1 MKTLGSL
8 LAKRE
13 KVMKSVL
20 RLRLESIRDAVRER
34 EKTVTLPRCDLDV
47 LIDAVE
53 TTLAGQIVHG
63 YNDRQE
69 FMALKRCRS
78 ELRAAMQ

>member
-1 MKTLGSL
+1 MNGVTFEIDGNLHIKNNNDTTVQEVAMKILGSL

-34 EKTVTLPRCDLDV
+34 EKTVTLPQRPGRHP
-47 LIDAVE
+47 
-53 TTLAGQIVHG
+53 GQP
-63 YNDRQE
+63 
-69 FMALKRCRS
+69 
-78 ELRAAMQ
+78 